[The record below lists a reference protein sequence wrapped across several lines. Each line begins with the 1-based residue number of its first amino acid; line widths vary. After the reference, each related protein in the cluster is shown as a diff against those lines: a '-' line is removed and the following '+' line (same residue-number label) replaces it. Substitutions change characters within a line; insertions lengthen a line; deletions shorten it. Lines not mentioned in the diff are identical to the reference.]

1 MIRVALVGPYPLDTS
16 RVNGGLEASFAS
28 LVEGLACT
36 RDVEPHVITF
46 VPGLD
51 RPQRST
57 VGGVG
62 VDYLPGIRR
71 LGTLTLYAR
80 ERRRLAD
87 AFRTL
92 RPEIVH
98 AQDTLRYGYAC
109 LKTERRAPVVV
120 SVHGLVR
127 PSVKYMSRRGDRLRM
142 GIAGVALEQY
152 CIRNARYIVQPTRYP
167 EYHFGSEIRGRIVD
181 VGNPVPD
188 RFFSAEWSPEPGRIL
203 FVGAVSPLKRPLD
216 VVNAMPMVL
225 GAVPAAHVRIAGDA
239 VDSSYAAHVRARV
252 RALGLDSRVALLGA
266 LASEE
271 VLEEYRRASVLVLPS
286 GQETSPMVIGE
297 AMAAGVP
304 VVATRVGG
312 VPYLVEDGAT
322 GYLVNV
328 GDVHGLATRFAEV
341 LKDRERQAAL
351 GTAGRAK
358 AERCFRANRVAARV
372 RDVYLDALGFSPA
385 TP

>member
-1 MIRVALVGPYPLDTS
+1 V
-16 RVNGGLEASFAS
+16 
-28 LVEGLACT
+28 
-36 RDVEPHVITF
+36 
-46 VPGLD
+46 
-51 RPQRST
+51 ST
-57 VGGVG
+57 IC
-62 VDYLPGIRR
+62 PA
-71 LGTLTLYAR
+71 TPA
-80 ERRRLAD
+80 RRRFPD
-87 AFRTL
+87 ASPRDRA
-92 RPEIVH
+92 RPG
-98 AQDTLRYGYAC
+98 TLRYGYAC
-109 LKTERRAPVVV
+109 LKTERHAPVVV

-127 PSVKYMSRRGDRLRM
+127 PSVKYLSGLGDRLRM
-142 GIAGVALEQY
+142 GIVGVALEQY
-152 CIRNARYIVQPTRYP
+152 CIRNARYLVQPTRYP
-167 EYHFGSEIRGRIVD
+167 EHHFGSEIRGRIVD

-203 FVGAVSPLKRPLD
+203 FVGAASPLKRPLD

-225 GAVPAAHVRIAGDA
+225 GAVPTAHVRIVGDA

-297 AMAAGVP
+297 GMAAGVP

-312 VPYLVEDGAT
+312 VRSLVEDGAT

-328 GDVHGLATRFAEV
+328 GDVHGLATRVAEV

-385 TP
+385 SA